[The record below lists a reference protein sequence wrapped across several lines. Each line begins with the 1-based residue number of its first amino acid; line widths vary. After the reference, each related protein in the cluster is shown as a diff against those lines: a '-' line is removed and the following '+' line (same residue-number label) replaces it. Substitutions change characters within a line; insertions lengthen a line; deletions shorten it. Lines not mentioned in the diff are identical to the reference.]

1 MNKLQKALL
10 DQIHNYKYNKLIIF
24 DKKED
29 ILKQLSVISDKF
41 KIKHVVNN
49 KSIEQYNNTDSLI
62 IYVIDKKIKEQIK
75 TSEII
80 SRLTLLNPENI
91 IVISPSL
98 SKNYSDDLFYK
109 TLISF
114 GYKLLSFVKEKDV
127 FYFFY
132 AYNINNYKNIP
143 DWLNNENWANPEL
156 WEK

>member
-10 DQIHNYKYNKLIIF
+10 GQIHNYKYNKLILF

-29 ILKQLSVISDKF
+29 ILKQLSGIPDKF
-41 KIKHVVNN
+41 KIKHVINN
-49 KSIEQYNNTDSLI
+49 KSIEQYTYANSLI

-91 IVISPSL
+91 IAISPSL
-98 SKNYSDDLFYK
+98 SKNYSDDSFYK

-114 GYKLLSFVKEKDV
+114 GYKLFSFVKEKDV

-132 AYNINNYKNIP
+132 AYNISNYKNIP

>member
-1 MNKLQKALL
+1 MNKLQKSLL
-10 DQIHNYKYNKLIIF
+10 DQIHNYKYNKLILF

-29 ILKQLSVISDKF
+29 ILKQLSIIPDKF
-41 KIKHVVNN
+41 KIKHVMDN
-49 KSIEQYNNTDSLI
+49 KSIEQYNNSDSLI
-62 IYVIDKKIKEQIK
+62 IYVIDKKVKEKTK

-98 SKNYSDDLFYK
+98 SKNYSDDSFYK

-114 GYKLLSFVKEKDV
+114 GYKLLSFVKERDV

-132 AYNINNYKNIP
+132 AYNISNYKNIP

>member
-1 MNKLQKALL
+1 MNKLQKTLL
-10 DQIHNYKYNKLIIF
+10 GQIHNYKYNKLIIF

-29 ILKQLSVISDKF
+29 ILKQLSIIPDKF
-41 KIKHVVNN
+41 KIKHAMDN
-49 KSIEQYNNTDSLI
+49 KSIEQYNNSDSLI
-62 IYVIDKKIKEQIK
+62 IYVIDKKVKEKTK

-98 SKNYSDDLFYK
+98 SKNYSDDSFYK

-114 GYKLLSFVKEKDV
+114 GYKLLSFVKERDV

-132 AYNINNYKNIP
+132 AYNISNYKNIP

-156 WEK
+156 WKK

>member
-1 MNKLQKALL
+1 MNKLQKTLL
-10 DQIHNYKYNKLIIF
+10 GQIHNYKYNKLIIF

-29 ILKQLSVISDKF
+29 ILKQLSIIPDKF
-41 KIKHVVNN
+41 KIKHVINN
-49 KSIEQYNNTDSLI
+49 KSIEQYNNTDALI

-80 SRLTLLNPENI
+80 SKLTLLNPENI

-98 SKNYSDDLFYK
+98 SKNYSDDSFYK

-114 GYKLLSFVKEKDV
+114 GYKLLSVVKEKDV

-132 AYNINNYKNIP
+132 AYNISNYKNIP

>member
-1 MNKLQKALL
+1 MNKLQKTLL
-10 DQIHNYKYNKLIIF
+10 GQIHNYKYNKLIIF

-29 ILKQLSVISDKF
+29 ILKQLSIIPDKF
-41 KIKHVVNN
+41 KIKHVMDN
-49 KSIEQYNNTDSLI
+49 KSIEQYNNSDSLI
-62 IYVIDKKIKEQIK
+62 IYVIDKKVKEKTK

-98 SKNYSDDLFYK
+98 SKNYSDDSFYK

-114 GYKLLSFVKEKDV
+114 GYKLLSFVKERDV

-132 AYNINNYKNIP
+132 AYNISNYKNIP

>member
-1 MNKLQKALL
+1 MNKLQKTLL
-10 DQIHNYKYNKLIIF
+10 GQIHNYKYNKLIVF

-29 ILKQLSVISDKF
+29 ILKQLSIIPDKF
-41 KIKHVVNN
+41 KIKHVMDN
-49 KSIEQYNNTDSLI
+49 KSIEQYNNSDSLI
-62 IYVIDKKIKEQIK
+62 IYVIDKKVKEKTK

-98 SKNYSDDLFYK
+98 SKNYSDDSFYK

-114 GYKLLSFVKEKDV
+114 GYKLLSFVKERDV

-132 AYNINNYKNIP
+132 AYNISNYKNIP

>member
-1 MNKLQKALL
+1 MNKLQKTLL
-10 DQIHNYKYNKLIIF
+10 GQIHNYKYNKLIIF

-29 ILKQLSVISDKF
+29 ILKQLSIIPDKF
-41 KIKHVVNN
+41 KIKHVMDN
-49 KSIEQYNNTDSLI
+49 KSIEQYNNSDSLI
-62 IYVIDKKIKEQIK
+62 IYVIDKKVKEKTK

-98 SKNYSDDLFYK
+98 SKNYSDDSFYK

-114 GYKLLSFVKEKDV
+114 GYKLFSFVKEKDV

-132 AYNINNYKNIP
+132 AYNISNYKNIP

>member
-1 MNKLQKALL
+1 MNKLQKTLL
-10 DQIHNYKYNKLIIF
+10 GQIHNYKYNKLIVF

-29 ILKQLSVISDKF
+29 ILKQLSIIPDKF
-41 KIKHVVNN
+41 KIKHVMDN
-49 KSIEQYNNTDSLI
+49 KSIEQYNNSDSLI

-98 SKNYSDDLFYK
+98 SKNYSDDSFYK

-132 AYNINNYKNIP
+132 AYNISSYKNIP

>member
-1 MNKLQKALL
+1 MNKLQKSLL
-10 DQIHNYKYNKLIIF
+10 DQIHNYKYNKLILF

-29 ILKQLSVISDKF
+29 ILKQLSGISDKF
-41 KIKHVVNN
+41 KIKHVIDN
-49 KSIEQYNNTDSLI
+49 KSIEQYTYTNSLI

-98 SKNYSDDLFYK
+98 SKNYSDDSFYK

-114 GYKLLSFVKEKDV
+114 GYKLLSVVKEKDV

-132 AYNINNYKNIP
+132 AYNISDYKNIP
-143 DWLNNENWANPEL
+143 DWLNNKNWANPEL
-156 WEK
+156 WKK

>member
-1 MNKLQKALL
+1 MNKLQKSLL
-10 DQIHNYKYNKLIIF
+10 DQIHNYKYNKLILF

-29 ILKQLSVISDKF
+29 ILKQLSGISDKF
-41 KIKHVVNN
+41 KIKHINN
-49 KSIEQYNNTDSLI
+49 ESIREYTYINSLI
-62 IYVIDKKIKEQIK
+62 IYVIDKKIEEQIK

-91 IVISPSL
+91 IAISPSL
-98 SKNYSDDLFYK
+98 SKNYYDDSFYK

-114 GYKLLSFVKEKDV
+114 GYKLLSLAKEKDV

-132 AYNINNYKNIP
+132 AYNISNYKNIP

>member
-1 MNKLQKALL
+1 MNKLQKSLL
-10 DQIHNYKYNKLIIF
+10 GQIHNYKYSKLILF

-41 KIKHVVNN
+41 KIKHVANN
-49 KSIEQYNNTDSLI
+49 KSIEQYTNTNSLL
-62 IYVIDKKIKEQIK
+62 IYVIDKNMKEQKKI
-75 TSEII
+75 SEII

-98 SKNYSDDLFYK
+98 SKNYSDDSFYK

-114 GYKLLSFVKEKDV
+114 GYKLIIFVKEKDV

-132 AYNINNYKNIP
+132 AYNISNYKNIP

>member
-1 MNKLQKALL
+1 MNKLQKTLL

-114 GYKLLSFVKEKDV
+114 GYKLLSVVKEKDV

-132 AYNINNYKNIP
+132 AYNISNYKNIP
-143 DWLNNENWANPEL
+143 DWLNNKNWANPEL
-156 WEK
+156 WKK

>member
-1 MNKLQKALL
+1 M
-10 DQIHNYKYNKLIIF
+10 
-24 DKKED
+24 ERR
-29 ILKQLSVISDKF
+29 QL
-41 KIKHVVNN
+41 
-49 KSIEQYNNTDSLI
+49 SIEQYTYANSLI

-91 IVISPSL
+91 IAISPSL
-98 SKNYSDDLFYK
+98 SKNYSDDSFYK
-109 TLISF
+109 ILISF
-114 GYKLLSFVKEKDV
+114 GYKLFSSAKEKDV

>member
-29 ILKQLSVISDKF
+29 ILKQLSIIPDKF
-41 KIKHVVNN
+41 KIKHVMDN
-49 KSIEQYNNTDSLI
+49 KSIEQYNNSDSLI
-62 IYVIDKKIKEQIK
+62 IYVIDKKVKEKTK

-98 SKNYSDDLFYK
+98 SKNYSDDSFYK

-114 GYKLLSFVKEKDV
+114 GYKLLSFVKERDV

-132 AYNINNYKNIP
+132 AYNISNYKNIP

>member
-10 DQIHNYKYNKLIIF
+10 DQIHNYKYNKLILF

-29 ILKQLSVISDKF
+29 ILKQLSGISDKF
-41 KIKHVVNN
+41 KIKHVMNN
-49 KSIEQYNNTDSLI
+49 KSIEQHTYTNSLI
-62 IYVIDKKIKEQIK
+62 IYVIDKKIKEQTK

-80 SRLTLLNPENI
+80 SRLTILNPENI
-91 IVISPSL
+91 IAISPSL
-98 SKNYSDDLFYK
+98 SKNYSDDSFYN

-114 GYKLLSFVKEKDV
+114 GYKLFSFAKEKDV

-132 AYNINNYKNIP
+132 AYNISNYKNIP

-156 WEK
+156 WKK

>member
-1 MNKLQKALL
+1 MNKLQKSLL

-29 ILKQLSVISDKF
+29 ILKQLSIIPDKF
-41 KIKHVVNN
+41 KIKHVMDN
-49 KSIEQYNNTDSLI
+49 KSIEQYNNSDSLI
-62 IYVIDKKIKEQIK
+62 IYVIDKKVKEKTK

-98 SKNYSDDLFYK
+98 SKNYSDDSFYK

-114 GYKLLSFVKEKDV
+114 GYKLLSFVKERDV

-132 AYNINNYKNIP
+132 AYNISNYKNIP